1 MKNSNPIIHLI
12 IICLVVILGVTYLR
26 LNPELLNT
34 ILKRPEQQGSGVVL
48 TPEEY
53 APDGSEGGA
62 EDGSFS
68 EDPELIVQEEDIGV
82 GDDGIGD
89 VGDIDIGNANE
100 ALLTNPYFGIFEL
113 PLYGTSGYASVKMNV
128 IDEFGAVVASLAPG
142 DAFTILMQDGSR
154 FSVELTD
161 GRTGYVDTKY
171 VMANLPDLI
180 PSIVY
185 RDTNS
190 RSSIFR
196 SSGHSL
202 PAITG
207 EKLYDVYFD
216 NPRLGEKQYVMPV
229 LYTMAQKIML
239 AQQEAW
245 SNGDSLLL
253 YESFRPLDVQKQ
265 VGTVLSQLAVEYPE
279 VSQGLNTPPWSQS
292 WFIAMTL
299 SNHQRGCAIDTSLV
313 RVTETETRQCGSY
326 TYNVVTGYSEYEMP
340 TAMHE
345 LSYAAATF
353 LVPVSSKDDVAWRS
367 ATLAPTMTESAIR
380 LQEYCTNSGM
390 SPLASE
396 WWHFNDLY
404 ARQETSGN
412 PSYGQYRLKE
422 CVSRAPQ
429 KGE

>member
-1 MKNSNPIIHLI
+1 MKNTSPIIHLI

-34 ILKRPEQQGSGVVL
+34 ILKRPEHTGSGVVL
-48 TPEEY
+48 TPENY
-53 APDGSEGGA
+53 AQEEADSTA
-62 EDGSFS
+62 DGSFN
-68 EDPELIVQEEDIGV
+68 EDPDLVVQAEDIGV

-89 VGDIDIGNANE
+89 VGDIDIGDANE
-100 ALLTNPYFGIFEL
+100 ALLTNPYFGVFEL

-128 IDEFGAVVASLAPG
+128 IDEFGAVVAALAPG

-161 GRTGYVDTKY
+161 GRTGYVETKY
-171 VMANLPDLI
+171 VMVNLPDLI

-196 SSGHSL
+196 RSGHSL
-202 PAITG
+202 PAVTG

-216 NPRLGEKQYVMPV
+216 NPRLGETQYVMPV

-253 YESFRPLDVQKQ
+253 YESFRPLDVQKH

-279 VSQGLNTPPWSQS
+279 VNEGLNTPPWSQS

-353 LVPVSSKDDVAWRS
+353 LTPVSSKDDVAWRS
-367 ATLAPTMTESAIR
+367 AALAPTMTESAIR

-404 ARQETSGN
+404 ARQETSDN

-429 KGE
+429 KSE